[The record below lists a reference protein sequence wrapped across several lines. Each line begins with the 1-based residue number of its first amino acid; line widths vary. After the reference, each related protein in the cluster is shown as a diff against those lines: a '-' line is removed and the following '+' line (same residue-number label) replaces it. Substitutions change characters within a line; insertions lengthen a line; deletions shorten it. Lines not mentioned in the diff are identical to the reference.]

1 MSIIFLKNS
10 KRLKEL
16 NMKEYYI
23 RDKKSPFYKYM
34 QNIEK
39 ENLLSEQEK
48 YETYHAV
55 IANLVF
61 TMFEGG
67 EITEDEKNFAVYAA
81 FNNLEINNVLTI
93 VMKESLGL
101 DIDFNKLEK
110 NNNYILPMEGQKSY
124 DQKNN

>member
-1 MSIIFLKNS
+1 MFLKNS
-10 KRLKEL
+10 KRLKRT
-16 NMKEYYI
+16 NMKEYYVK
-23 RDKKSPFYKYM
+23 DENSPFYKYM

-67 EITEDEKNFAVYAA
+67 KITEDEKNFAVYAA

>member
-1 MSIIFLKNS
+1 
-10 KRLKEL
+10 
-16 NMKEYYI
+16 MKEYYI

>member
-1 MSIIFLKNS
+1 MFLKNS
-10 KRLKEL
+10 KRLKRT
-16 NMKEYYI
+16 NMKEYYV
-23 RDKKSPFYKYM
+23 KNENSPFYKYM

-67 EITEDEKNFAVYAA
+67 KITEDEKNFAVYAA

>member
-1 MSIIFLKNS
+1 MFLKNS
-10 KRLKEL
+10 KRLKRT
-16 NMKEYYI
+16 NMKEYYVK
-23 RDKKSPFYKYM
+23 DENSPFYKYM

>member
-1 MSIIFLKNS
+1 MFLKNS
-10 KRLKEL
+10 KRLKRT

-23 RDKKSPFYKYM
+23 RDEKSPFYKYM

-67 EITEDEKNFAVYAA
+67 EITEDEKNFAIYAA
-81 FNNLEINNVLTI
+81 FNNLEINNVLAI